1 MIEYLPFMKMEG
13 DIICIHCGILKSSPV
28 VDSGD
33 ETCNYSNLRRT
44 MSWKV
49 QYKAHVKLFIEY
61 EVVFMSLHLIG
72 WMFFAL

>member
-33 ETCNYSNLRRT
+33 ETWNYSNLLRA

-49 QYKAHVKLFIEY
+49 QYKAHVKLLIDY
-61 EVVFMSLHLIG
+61 DVVCMSLNLIG
-72 WMFFAL
+72 WMFYAL